1 MNLLRRPGSIV
12 YGLVNLGAFL
22 GGLLISLDLLPGF
35 AGNARW
41 TTNQH
46 PGWSAS
52 YIARIDGGV
61 FFLGT
66 VILFLGLLGVFSSRR
81 VFPIFSLI
89 GVTFSLLVSVPY
101 VAGGN
106 SQTWSLASVFCEFV
120 VLILSLI
127 KLKQIRKLR

>member
-12 YGLVNLGAFL
+12 YSLVNLGAFFA
-22 GGLLISLDLLPGF
+22 GLLVLLDLLPGF

-41 TTNQH
+41 TTSPH
-46 PGWSAS
+46 PEWSAS
-52 YIARIDGGV
+52 YVVRIDDGA
-61 FFLGT
+61 FFLG
-66 VILFLGLLGVFSSRR
+66 IFMLFLGLLGVLSSRR

-89 GVTFSLLVSVPY
+89 GAAFSLLVSAPY

-106 SQTWSLASVFCEFV
+106 SQTWFLAFV
-120 VLILSLI
+120 SCAFIVLILSSI